1 MRIAKAAAISVALV
15 LSAPFAATAADYPAY
30 NYGTGTQY
38 SGATNWSGIYA
49 GAVLGYGWGDLS
61 RGDVDGFALGLTLG
75 HNWQQ
80 GQLVYGVEGD
90 VSYSGVGYNGFGD
103 SYDVDWVGTVR
114 GRIGYAFDRFVAYGT
129 AGIAWVN
136 AEYSRPAGRDTNTH
150 LGWALGVGGEMQL
163 TPNVSAKAEY
173 LYVDVGRETYEAGP
187 DLSLSPDLH
196 LLRVGLNYRF

>member
-1 MRIAKAAAISVALV
+1 MRVAKAAAVSAAIV
-15 LSAPFAATAADYPAY
+15 LSAPLAVSAADYADGM
-30 NYGTGTQY
+30 NYGGGY
-38 SGATNWSGIYA
+38 SAATDWSGPYA
-49 GAVLGYGWGDLS
+49 GAVLGYGWGDVAG
-61 RGDVDGFALGLTLG
+61 GDVDGFALGLTLG

-103 SYDVDWVGTVR
+103 SYEVDWVGTVR

-136 AEYSRPAGRDTNTH
+136 ADYRTPGGRDSNTH
-150 LGWALGVGGEMQL
+150 LGWAFGVGAEMQVWD
-163 TPNVSAKAEY
+163 NVSAKAEY
-173 LYVDVGRETYEAGP
+173 LYVDVGRETYDAGP
-187 DLSLSPDLH
+187 DLTLSPDMH